1 MSDAQRERTQEK
13 EAARDAGPV
22 EHSSTHSDARGYASA
37 PVGARLGRD
46 PVTSDQDDDEH
57 EAVSAGEPAGTG
69 QGAGGGSDGHAGG
82 IAYGSSEG
90 GSSSAGTITVQVVG
104 RTDVGLVREHN
115 EDNYLLAD
123 LATGSR
129 DPQTFHEVSPAG
141 LLLAVCDGMGGAA
154 AGEVASQMAVD
165 TLYEMMRRSV
175 PPPDRDGLARSLV
188 RSVEEAGTRIF
199 ESARADRSRR
209 GMGTTATVAGLMDR
223 TLFVGQVGD
232 SRAYVLRNGEL
243 KQITKDQSL
252 VNQLIEAGQ
261 LTEDEAEAFEHSN
274 IILQALGTTEAVS
287 VDLTFLELRCGD
299 RLLMCSDGLSGL
311 VHGDKIREVLS
322 ELPSLDACCERLI
335 ELAKDGGGHDNI
347 TVLLAEFG
355 GAALAQPQASDLV
368 GYQQYPLP
376 LDQDRKATSPLHSD
390 MPTLAP
396 PSLRAPPMEE
406 PELGREVRSSQNAS
420 SSAGRLFLFALLI
433 VGAAGAVYYWM
444 AERERRAHRV
454 EGQPAI
460 APVAVAD
467 EVVEH
472 VEVSVHS
479 DVEAGELVADGVS
492 YGSSADGVWTLELL
506 PGVHRLEA
514 RSGGS
519 VVTYSIVT
527 VRDGVPA
534 QVELSLPEGAS
545 GASVDAG
552 AAVLAPLPRESGNS
566 RRRERNRADGGERRS
581 RRHRESIIYNPAT
594 GTTSS
599 TTASSQT
606 PAPNAPVF
614 PTSGTGASSA
624 TPSPVPGGA
633 HGTGTP
639 STTAPT
645 KSGTSSSAP
654 AAAVPTKSGTSP
666 GAPASAV
673 STKSGTSPSAPSTT
687 APTKSGTSPSA
698 PATGTPAKSATPSSA
713 PATASSRTSASTSP
727 DAAVAAA
734 RVSPSQTTASPKR
747 DQ

>member
-1 MSDAQRERTQEK
+1 MSDAQRERTQGK

-22 EHSSTHSDARGYASA
+22 EHSNTHSDGRGYASA

-46 PVTSDQDDDEH
+46 PVTSDQDDSQHDG
-57 EAVSAGEPAGTG
+57 VSAGQPA
-69 QGAGGGSDGHAGG
+69 
-82 IAYGSSEG
+82 
-90 GSSSAGTITVQVVG
+90 SAGRAATSDDFELPGDGGPTSAGAITVQVVG

-129 DPQTFHEVSPAG
+129 DPATFHEVSPAG

-175 PPPDRDGLARSLV
+175 PPADRDGLARSLV

-311 VHGDKIREVLS
+311 VHGDKIRETLS
-322 ELPSLDACCERLI
+322 EIRALDVCCERLI
-335 ELAKDGGGHDNI
+335 ELAKDGGGHDNV
-347 TVLLAEFG
+347 TVILAEFG
-355 GAALAQPQASDLV
+355 GAGLAQPQPTDIV

-376 LDQDRKATSPLHSD
+376 LDQDRKLASPLHSD

-396 PSLRAPPMEE
+396 PSMRAPAMEE
-406 PELGREVRSSQNAS
+406 PEPGRDIRSAQSAS
-420 SSAGRLFLFALLI
+420 SSAGRLFLFAILI

-454 EGQPAI
+454 DGQPAI
-460 APVAVAD
+460 APVAAAD
-467 EVVEH
+467 EAVAH
-472 VEVSVHS
+472 VELEVHS

-492 YGSSADGVWTLELL
+492 YGSAADGSWKLELL
-506 PGVHRLEA
+506 PGAHRLEA

-519 VVTYSIVT
+519 LITYKIVT
-527 VRDGVPA
+527 VSEGVP
-534 QVELSLPEGAS
+534 QKVELSLPEGAS
-545 GASVDAG
+545 GVATDAG
-552 AAVLAPLPRESGNS
+552 GTLLAAPARESS
-566 RRRERNRADGGERRS
+566 SSKRRERSSSSRGDGGERRS
-581 RRHRESIIYNPAT
+581 RRHQERE
-594 GTTSS
+594 
-599 TTASSQT
+599 
-606 PAPNAPVF
+606 
-614 PTSGTGASSA
+614 
-624 TPSPVPGGA
+624 PG
-633 HGTGTP
+633 
-639 STTAPT
+639 
-645 KSGTSSSAP
+645 SSAP
-654 AAAVPTKSGTSP
+654 AAAASPTSAPAPLPLSSTTTAAGAKAGTPPVGSSAAVPSRSHGSSAAPEAGVTAARA
-666 GAPASAV
+666 APASAI
-673 STKSGTSPSAPSTT
+673 A
-687 APTKSGTSPSA
+687 
-698 PATGTPAKSATPSSA
+698 
-713 PATASSRTSASTSP
+713 
-727 DAAVAAA
+727 
-734 RVSPSQTTASPKR
+734 PKR